1 MSNLVEQILD
11 AIELEVKTETGFTK
25 LKYNYNLELNDS
37 IKNGQRFGVRPK
49 EASVAD
55 GLNKVYT
62 VDQVFT
68 VTLVLG
74 YESNAQ
80 SDATLQTRVKT
91 LYNKMD
97 EVIKAMH
104 LNKAG
109 LPSIILVVNLDSIA
123 EPEINEENKIVS
135 LSADFIIK
143 YRNTVD

>member
-11 AIELEVKTETGFTK
+11 AIELEVENETGFAK
-25 LKYNYNLELNDS
+25 LKYNYNIAMNDA
-37 IKNGQRFGVRPK
+37 IKNSKRFGVRPK
-49 EASVAD
+49 EASVTS
-55 GLNKVYT
+55 GITNVYT
-62 VDQVFT
+62 VDHTFT
-68 VTLVLG
+68 VDLVLG

-80 SDATLQTRVKT
+80 NDATLQTRVKT

-109 LPSIILVVNLDSIA
+109 LPSIVLVVNLDSIA